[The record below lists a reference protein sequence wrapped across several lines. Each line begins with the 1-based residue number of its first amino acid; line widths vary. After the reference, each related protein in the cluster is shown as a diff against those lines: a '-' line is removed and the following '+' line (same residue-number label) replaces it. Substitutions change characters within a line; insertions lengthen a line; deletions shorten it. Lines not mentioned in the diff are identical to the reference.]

1 MPSLA
6 VVMTPFPYSLGVDAT
21 LDEARQMMEEHTI
34 HHLPVTD
41 DGQLVGIVSLRD
53 LAVAGAMSVDAEM
66 SLDVVY
72 RTEPLVVDI
81 KTPLD
86 DVVVAMFERRVDS
99 ALVTRNAKLVGILT
113 YSDVAK
119 LLATILREVFP
130 VAGDDQPA

>member
-1 MPSLA
+1 
-6 VVMTPFPYSLGVDAT
+6 MTPFPYSLGVDAT
-21 LDEARQMMEEHTI
+21 LDEARQMMAEHTI